1 MASSG
6 ADELTSLKPSG
17 GRRTKEA
24 NIDRCGWGCGTVLEG
39 SPYRSPIE
47 GWLGRYAVCSPAC
60 PNRPEGVH
68 VVSDK
73 PWR

>member
-17 GRRTKEA
+17 GKRTREA
-24 NIDRCGWGCGTVLEG
+24 NIDRCGWGCGIEIEG

-47 GWLGRYAVCSPAC
+47 GWLGRYVVCSPTC

-68 VVSDK
+68 VISVK